1 MQASKPDPAHRIKL
15 CTGGWQCERCGFKGY
30 KLFRGPCKKEP
41 RFRQRVKKPDMRSAQ
56 AHIHEKPIVKNRELA
71 EEDKSKGQ
79 TAQENGP
86 PHMPNKRKAHGSEAS
101 KDNEGS
107 DQPRVIGGIK
117 RNIEYAEKDQPRVKR
132 YRIYKKG
139 PDKIRPIRENEAY
152 DAYDICEK
160 DLQKHTG
167 RPPGCER
174 RGGASASGR
183 ASDI

>member
-1 MQASKPDPAHRIKL
+1 MNLNRNEHD
-15 CTGGWQCERCGFKGY
+15 
-30 KLFRGPCKKEP
+30 
-41 RFRQRVKKPDMRSAQ
+41 RVQDR
-56 AHIHEKPIVKNRELA
+56 NRELA
-71 EEDKSKGQ
+71 EEANNRESAEQGIQEVDISGKQEGKIPPGQ
-79 TAQENGP
+79 DDGKRAS
-86 PHMPNKRKAHGSEAS
+86 PHKR
-101 KDNEGS
+101 
-107 DQPRVIGGIK
+107 PVGGIK

-139 PDKIRPIRENEAY
+139 PDKIRSIRENEAY